1 MNILIDG
8 RVFSRNASGVT
19 TYLVCA
25 LREWAKNKSDYSF
38 YVILPKGLDKNVE
51 LKDFPSNIQ
60 MLDYKGRFQQSL
72 PNIVILQLLVP
83 KLCRKLG
90 IDIYFSPVPHLPF
103 FIPKRTKKLVTVHDV
118 VNIEMKETM
127 AWTNRLAT
135 SVFFGSALKKAD
147 CIWANSYYTRGK
159 VDQYF
164 PKRKCKEIFVGDSAD
179 QTLFSSMNLNDEQ
192 KKEVKEKYGVKGDML
207 LFVGSLEPRKNLSF
221 LLRMMPDLYREH
233 GIQLV
238 VVGGKGWKNSD
249 LRPIVEAPDYPQEAV
264 VFCGY
269 VTSSELVTL
278 YNTADCFV
286 SAALMEGFGMPQ
298 LEAMLCGC
306 PIVTAHNTAMI
317 EVAKGKDGA
326 TTVEGYDPEEWKR
339 VILHTLKTRPK
350 INQDQLSEY
359 DWADVIRRFENY
371 LSAHLK

>member
-25 LREWAKNKSDYSF
+25 LREWAQRRNDDRF
-38 YVILPKGLDKNVE
+38 FVILPKGLDKNVE
-51 LKDFPSNIQ
+51 LKGFPSNIQ
-60 MLDYKGRFQQSL
+60 MLDYKGRFPKFL
-72 PNIVILQLLVP
+72 PNIVILQLIVP
-83 KLCRKLG
+83 GLCRKHS
-90 IDIYFSPVPHLPF
+90 IDLYFSPVPHLPY
-103 FIPKRTKKLVTVHDV
+103 FIPKRTKTMVTVHDV
-118 VNIEMKETM
+118 VNIEMKDTM
-127 AWTNRLAT
+127 AWTNRMAS
-135 SVFFGSALKKAD
+135 SVFFGSAVKKAD
-147 CIWANSYYTRGK
+147 CIWTNSYYTRGK

-164 PKRKCKEIFVGDSAD
+164 PKRKCKDMFTGDSAD
-179 QTLFSSMNLNDEQ
+179 ETLFHPMNLSGEE
-192 KKEVKEKYGVKGDML
+192 KREVKGKYGVKGDML

-221 LLRMMPDLYREH
+221 LLRLMPDLYREH

-269 VTSSELVTL
+269 VTNSELVTL

-326 TTVEGYDPEEWKR
+326 TTVEGYDPEVWKEA
-339 VILHTLKTRPK
+339 ILNTLKTRPQ
-350 INQDQLSEY
+350 INQGQLSEY
-359 DWADVIRRFENY
+359 DWADVVSRLEKY
-371 LSAHLK
+371 LSAYLE